1 MIAGGVT
8 LSVIVSPVV
17 AAVTVGQSS
26 PLHPSTSAVSS
37 LSLAFFQGRRTEKT
51 EKTEKELSVTRVLG
65 VGHLP
70 SSSNAFL
77 IHSAL
82 FLVVHKSRDP

>member
-1 MIAGGVT
+1 VIAGGVT

-26 PLHPSTSAVSS
+26 PLHPSTSALSS
-37 LSLAFFQGRRTEKT
+37 LSLALFQGRRT

-70 SSSNAFL
+70 SSSDAFL